1 MERKMLKIYNTLT
14 EKKEE
19 FVPINDKKVG
29 FYACGMTVYDKPHIG
44 HARKEVA
51 VDLIVNYLRY
61 TGYEVNYVR
70 NFTDID
76 DKIIAR
82 ANEREIDFQDLT
94 EENIQA
100 FYRAMDDLGLAR
112 ADVEPKATEHIQE
125 IIKMVEKLIENNL
138 AYAVEDGSVYF
149 AVENFKGYGKLS
161 GRKIEDMISGTRF
174 EVEGLKKNPLDFALW
189 KASKEGEPAWE
200 SPWGMGRPGWH
211 IECSAMSTKY
221 LGESFDIHAGG
232 RDLIFPHHENE
243 IAQAE
248 GATGKPFVKYWV
260 HNGFLTVEGEK
271 MSKSLHNF
279 ITVDDALEQYH
290 SEVLR
295 YFMLSTHYR
304 TPIDFSMNNL
314 KETEKRLSYFYN
326 TVKMLEQFSRK
337 ANGKVER
344 NEKASEFIEEFKASM
359 NDDFNSAKVV
369 AAFYGLF
376 KHLNDVLVSKKTRPA
391 PQHCAGFLEVIKEAG
406 KVLGVLQ
413 RDPEE
418 ILEEIKEIQIRR
430 YGVSTDEVEG
440 LIDQRNAARKEKNF
454 EKADEIRDKLLE
466 MNILIQ
472 DTPEG
477 TKWSFS

>member
-1 MERKMLKIYNTLT
+1 M
-14 EKKEE
+14 
-19 FVPINDKKVG
+19 DK
-29 FYACGMTVYDKPHIG
+29 
-44 HARKEVA
+44 
-51 VDLIVNYLRY
+51 
-61 TGYEVNYVR
+61 
-70 NFTDID
+70 
-76 DKIIAR
+76 
-82 ANEREIDFQDLT
+82 
-94 EENIQA
+94 
-100 FYRAMDDLGLAR
+100 LGLAR
-112 ADVEPKATEHIQE
+112 PDVEPKATEHIEE

-211 IECSAMSTKY
+211 IECSAMSTRY
-221 LGESFDIHAGG
+221 LGERRDIHAGG

-314 KETEKRLSYFYN
+314 RETEKRLSYFYN
-326 TVKMLEQFSRK
+326 TVKMLEQFSKK
-337 ANGKVER
+337 ANGNVER
-344 NEKASEFIEEFKASM
+344 NDKAVEFSEEFKASM
-359 NDDFNSAKVV
+359 DDDFNSAKVV
-369 AAFYGLF
+369 AAFFGLF
-376 KHLNDVLVSKKTRPA
+376 KHLIDVLVSKKTRPA
-391 PQHCAGFLEVIKEAG
+391 PQHCA
-406 KVLGVLQ
+406 
-413 RDPEE
+413 
-418 ILEEIKEIQIRR
+418 
-430 YGVSTDEVEG
+430 
-440 LIDQRNAARKEKNF
+440 
-454 EKADEIRDKLLE
+454 
-466 MNILIQ
+466 
-472 DTPEG
+472 
-477 TKWSFS
+477 